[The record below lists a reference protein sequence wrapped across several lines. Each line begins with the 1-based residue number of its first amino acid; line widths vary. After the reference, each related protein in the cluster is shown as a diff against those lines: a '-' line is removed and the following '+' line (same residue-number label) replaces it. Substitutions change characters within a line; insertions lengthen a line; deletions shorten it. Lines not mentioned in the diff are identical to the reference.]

1 MANAR
6 GFTLIEL
13 VITMVLISIVSIV
26 GVQFLG
32 QSVSLY
38 SDSADQQ
45 HRIADARFV
54 LERLGREIS
63 QSHPFSVRDPFA
75 DDPAYQGQCLEYIR
89 LAAVGAYRGTAVQGP
104 SLLVRNWPHD
114 HLQTDSIYALTASRR
129 LSIDTQSES
138 ELYGS
143 SNTDTVQTIQS
154 VTPGTS
160 TVTLPSAFARD
171 SSGNRFAVLDGTGPT
186 QWCLF
191 SQKLYRFS
199 NYNPTFT
206 TPRSVDWFLSAAA
219 NAPSTQASL
228 MAERV
233 SSASV
238 FNIQTTSLARNPVVD
253 VSLRLLVG
261 QSQNP
266 LIFNRRMQVSYV
278 P

>member
-13 VITMVLISIVSIV
+13 IVTMVLISIVSIV

-38 SDSADQQ
+38 SDSAEQQ

-54 LERLGREIS
+54 LERLDREIS
-63 QSHPFSVRDPFA
+63 QSQPFSVRDPFA
-75 DDPAYQGQCLEYIR
+75 DDATYQGKCLEYIR
-89 LAAVGAYRGTAVQGP
+89 LAAVGAYRGTAVQGA

-114 HLQTDSIYALTASRR
+114 HLQEDSVSALTAGRR
-129 LSIDTQSES
+129 LSVDTQSES
-138 ELYGS
+138 ELYSSGS
-143 SNTDTVQTIQS
+143 TDTVKIIQS
-154 VTPGTS
+154 VTPGMA
-160 TVTLPSAFARD
+160 TVTLPSAYARD
-171 SSGNRFAVLDGTGPT
+171 SSGNRFAILDATGPT

-191 SQKLYRFS
+191 DQKLYRFS
-199 NYNPTFT
+199 DYNPTLT

-219 NAPSTQASL
+219 SAPSTQASL

-233 SSASV
+233 NSGSV
-238 FNIQTTSLARNPVVD
+238 FSVLTTSLARNPVVD
-253 VSLRLLVG
+253 ISLRLNVG
-261 QSQNP
+261 SSQNA